1 MRDRER
7 RWATGAT
14 AIAVVLAFGSRPP
27 RRPARP
33 RAPGRATAPARADAA
48 AATPAAR
55 SHVTRLEVRGRQ
67 VLAGG
72 YERVFGVAHGVV
84 AGGEPVR
91 GLPAGGLRYDAEF
104 ELLRPRRGAAR
115 RPRMLLVE
123 AENRGSPLLLGALT
137 GFEPTVTGAPST
149 ARHPAATGRVLRR
162 LRLAYARVQWQTG
175 IAAGVPA
182 TAQGAG
188 EVVVRDFGRALARGF
203 PRRALGGV
211 SQGAFFVDTFL
222 AEGFN
227 AAARRRAGLRP
238 GDHGRRQRE
247 LDGDQPAAPAPR
259 ARRTHTC
266 ARTAARCAYARPPAP
281 PADGPA
287 ARRRRQLTDFHRLRA
302 GLTDV
307 RRPPRGVL
315 RYDWPSPH
323 QSFPPAVV
331 FGGLRCNG
339 GVPVPLN
346 PLRYEPYLRALVD
359 GLARG
364 RPPRPR
370 RFRLGPQ
377 PPPSPS
383 FNGLPGVAVPVP
395 RTDADGQPLGGVRF
409 PEVDLPLG
417 RLQPVSLSPSV
428 TTSSG
433 AVCGNSGGF
442 TPFTPAA
449 VAARGSHARYVAR
462 FDRALRRLVSE
473 RYLLAADRPAMLAR
487 AVAASRAARGR

>member
-1 MRDRER
+1 MRDRRR
-7 RWATGAT
+7 RWTTTAAT
-14 AIAVVLAFGSRPP
+14 ATALALAFAA
-27 RRPARP
+27 PASA
-33 RAPGRATAPARADAA
+33 RAPHAVPTAAAHVHGPDAA
-48 AATPAAR
+48 PGAR
-55 SHVTRLEVRGRQ
+55 SRVTRLEVRGRQ
-67 VLAGG
+67 ALAGG
-72 YERVFGVAHGVV
+72 YERVLGVAHGVV

-91 GLPAGGLRYDAEF
+91 GLPAGGVRYDAEF
-104 ELLRPRRGAAR
+104 EVLRPRRGARAP

-162 LRLAYARVQWQTG
+162 LRVAYARVQWQTG
-175 IAAGVPA
+175 LAAGVPA

-188 EVVVRDFGRALARGF
+188 EVVVRDVGRALGRGY
-203 PRRALGGV
+203 PRRALAGV

-227 AAARRRAGLRP
+227 ALAGGGRAYDRAITVDGNGNWMAINRLAGAGPQDPYLRP
-238 GDHGRRQRE
+238 DGRPLPYRR
-247 LDGDQPAAPAPR
+247 LLRRPR
-259 ARRTHTC
+259 TDPLLVDVAN
-266 ARTAARCAYARPPAP
+266 
-281 PADGPA
+281 
-287 ARRRRQLTDFHRLRA
+287 LTDFHRLRA
-302 GLTDV
+302 GLTDA

-331 FGGLRCNG
+331 FAGLRCNG

-346 PLRYEPYLRALVD
+346 PLRYEPYLRALVR
-359 GLARG
+359 GVARG

-370 RFRLGPQ
+370 RFRLGGQ

-383 FNGLPGVAVPVP
+383 FNALPGVRVPVP
-395 RTDADGQPLGGVRF
+395 RTDADGQPVGGVRF

-417 RLQPVSLSPSV
+417 RLEPASLSPSV

-442 TPFTPAA
+442 TPFPPAA
-449 VAARGSHARYVAR
+449 VAARGSQARYVAR
-462 FDRALRRLVSE
+462 FDRALRRLVSGG
-473 RYLLAADRPAMLAR
+473 YVLAADRPGMLAR
-487 AVAASRAARGR
+487 AAAASRAARGG